1 MESSNYEVQVE
12 DSKAVGLLQLI
23 DFERESMGSIA
34 NVAKV
39 YRGAD
44 QVIEQD
50 KREAQTDLAMVHSVT
65 NQVME

>member
-12 DSKAVGLLQLI
+12 DSEAVGLLQLI

-34 NVAKV
+34 NVAKA

-44 QVIEQD
+44 
-50 KREAQTDLAMVHSVT
+50 
-65 NQVME
+65 